1 MASNVEVLETLY
13 ARFSETGE
21 VDYSRVD
28 PEVELHSRPDVPDG
42 RVFRGVDGLA
52 EFFAETAKAFDPIRW
67 EPLEFIP
74 EGRHVLV
81 RAHIVAQGRASGA
94 PIEVDECQVWTFRGD
109 RIVRLQAFPTIDEA
123 RAAARALDQEEEQS
137 ERAAES

>member
-1 MASNVEVLETLY
+1 MASNVEVLEELY
-13 ARFSETGE
+13 ARFNATGE

-81 RAHIVAQGRASGA
+81 RAHIVAHGRASGA
-94 PIEVDECQVWTFRGD
+94 PIEIDEGQLWTFRDG
-109 RIVRLQAFPTIDEA
+109 RIVRLQAFPTVDEA
-123 RAAARALDQEEEQS
+123 RAAARALDEEEQS
-137 ERAAES
+137 EGAAES